1 MNKSLGHATETD
13 LTTSTERLQAALG
26 KPGPARTL
34 RAVVLELAAEG
45 CAKREITVLL
55 EKLLLDLRG
64 RPEHREDDEDAVLDV
79 LDGLAGW
86 CQEEARLFT
95 QK

>member
-1 MNKSLGHATETD
+1 METD
-13 LTTSTERLQAALG
+13 MATSTQRLLAALG
-26 KPGPARTL
+26 KPDPVRTL

-45 CAKREITVLL
+45 HAKRAITVLL
-55 EKLLLDLRG
+55 EELLLDLRA

-86 CQEEARLFT
+86 CQDGARLLLERET
-95 QK
+95 APE